1 MVTERPFA
9 LCWQARNGKNC
20 YRLQIA
26 TAPTMDAEF
35 WDCAKLRLAGTVH
48 RCLSQTER
56 VCAREWKLNRIREG
70 LGNGGDLDSGGGDE
84 LWIEKR

>member
-1 MVTERPFA
+1 
-9 LCWQARNGKNC
+9 
-20 YRLQIA
+20 
-26 TAPTMDAEF
+26 MDAEF

-56 VCAREWKLNRIREG
+56 VCAREWKLNRLRKG
-70 LGNGGDLDSGGGDE
+70 LGNGGDLDSCGGDE